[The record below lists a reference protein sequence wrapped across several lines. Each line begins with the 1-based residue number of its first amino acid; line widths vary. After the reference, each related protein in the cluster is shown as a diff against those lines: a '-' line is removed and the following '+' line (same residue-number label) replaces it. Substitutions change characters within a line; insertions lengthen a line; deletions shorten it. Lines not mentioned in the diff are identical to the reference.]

1 MVRRKLKTI
10 NSRPK
15 ALFGSEE
22 AAILG
27 AAGINVAGQMTA
39 AAINSKAAKDAARQ
53 QAQATINAAT
63 KQANALKEQTNKSK
77 ELQERSI
84 EFTKEQ
90 NAENRELQKDIQL
103 NLQMLTG
110 QQNMNDRLEAS
121 KIQVR
126 NGGRMSMKLT
136 NGQDD
141 TILRGSYSPNNMP
154 FVVTDGGGVVP
165 VGVTPEGF
173 DMYEIKGNDHEH
185 YHKTKSGKHKTGVGI
200 KFANGKV
207 IEGEGNQNGNQGE
220 YVLVTPTDAMFIS
233 RHSIKGFNPAEAVNN
248 GMNPLEAF
256 VIQEQIKN
264 ANSISDSGKT
274 NKRMIGGLTY
284 DASSLTAQIPDL
296 SRDGMAPIATGVAYG
311 SINDMYAKN
320 NKAKNGTS
328 VRKKLACGGR
338 RKALSGAKTSSN
350 TGANVGAW
358 ADWAGAGINTLGNLG
373 GAWITQSAN
382 KKAANLIA
390 NANMQ
395 AAGILSDAYK
405 QMHGIDLSNIRKE
418 DYAAAHS
425 MPAIRAAIVST
436 NAQTSAE
443 DRALQ
448 RRLTNSKRYSMS
460 GAAAQDRMS
469 MAETQHND
477 LINNI
482 ESEANK
488 IRESIKQGN
497 AQRISEAA
505 NENANRDA
513 QANERYNTARL
524 SLLQYNNNIE
534 NAKIAGIGQA
544 NADAISQSGLARAQG
559 LQAGANA
566 FSSALSASAQ
576 GFASTANGLR
586 AERINRENVLIG
598 ADSRNKVD
606 YLTSNTKTAGN
617 RQQAYNLW
625 NTWKNSSD
633 SNLKQYAKELASAYN
648 FS

>member
-15 ALFGSEE
+15 ALFGSQE

-27 AAGINVAGQMTA
+27 AAAMNVAGQMTA
-39 AAINSKAAKDAARQ
+39 AGINSKAAKDAARQ
-53 QAQATINAAT
+53 QAQATVSAAT
-63 KQANALKEQTNKSK
+63 KQANALREQTTRSK

-110 QQNMNDRLEAS
+110 QQNVNDRLEAA

-126 NGGRMSMKLT
+126 NGGRMSMKST
-136 NGQDD
+136 NGQDA
-141 TILRGSYSPNNMP
+141 TFLRGSYSPTNMP

-185 YHKTKSGKHKTGVGI
+185 YHKTKSGKHKTGVGL

-233 RHSIKGFNPAEAVNN
+233 RHSIKGFNPAKAVNN

-264 ANSISDSGKT
+264 ANGISDSGKT
-274 NKRMIGGLTY
+274 DKRMIGGTIY
-284 DASSLTAQIPDL
+284 DSAFNTQVPDL

-311 SINDMYAKN
+311 SINDMYDKD

-328 VRKKLACGGR
+328 VRKRLACGGR
-338 RKALSGAKTSSN
+338 RKANAGGWT
-350 TGANVGAW
+350 
-358 ADWAGAGINTLGNLG
+358 DWAGAGINTLGNLG
-373 GAWITQSAN
+373 GAWITQSGN

-395 AAGILSDAYK
+395 AAGILSDAYR
-405 QMHGIDLSNIRKE
+405 QMHGIDMGLINKD
-418 DYAAAHS
+418 DYAAAHA
-425 MPAIRAAIVST
+425 MPAIRAAIVNT
-436 NAQTSAE
+436 NAQTAAE
-443 DRALQ
+443 DRSLQ

-469 MAETQHND
+469 MAETQYND
-477 LINNI
+477 RINSI
-482 ESEANK
+482 ESDANK

-497 AQRISEAA
+497 AQRISDAA
-505 NENANRDA
+505 NDNANRDA

-559 LQAGANA
+559 IQAGAAA
-566 FSSALSASAQ
+566 FSSALAASAQ

-586 AERINRENVLIG
+586 TERANRENILIG

-606 YLTSNTKTAGN
+606 YLVSNTKAIGN
-617 RQQAYNLW
+617 KRQAYNLW

-633 SNLKQYAKELASAYN
+633 NNLKQYAKELASAYN

>member
-126 NGGRMSMKLT
+126 NGGRMSMKLA

-165 VGVTPEGF
+165 IGVTPEGF

-185 YHKTKSGKHKTGVGI
+185 YHKTKSGKHKTGVGL

-264 ANSISDSGKT
+264 ANGISDSGKT

-284 DASSLTAQIPDL
+284 DASSFAAQVPDL
-296 SRDGMAPIATGVAYG
+296 SRDGIAPIATGVAYG
-311 SINDMYAKN
+311 SINDMYNKD

-338 RKALSGAKTSSN
+338 RKALSGA
-350 TGANVGAW
+350 
-358 ADWAGAGINTLGNLG
+358 GINALGNLG
-373 GAWITQSAN
+373 GAWIAQSAN
-382 KKAANLIA
+382 KKAANLIS

-395 AAGILSDAYK
+395 AAGILSDAYR
-405 QMHGIDLSNIRKE
+405 QMHGIDLSNIRRE
-418 DYAAAHS
+418 DYAAAHA
-425 MPAIRAAIVST
+425 MPAIRAAIVNT
-436 NAQTSAE
+436 NAQTTAE

-448 RRLTNSKRYSMS
+448 RRLTNSKRYSIS

-477 LINNI
+477 NINNI
-482 ESEANK
+482 EFEANK

-524 SLLQYNNNIE
+524 SLLQYNNDIE

-544 NADAISQSGLARAQG
+544 NADAINQSGLARAQG
-559 LQAGANA
+559 IQTGAA
-566 FSSALSASAQ
+566 ALSSALAASAQ
-576 GFASTANGLR
+576 GVMSTANGLR
-586 AERINRENVLIG
+586 NERVNRENILLN

-606 YLTSNTKTAGN
+606 YLVANTKTAGN
-617 RQQAYNLW
+617 KQQAYNLW
-625 NTWKNSSD
+625 NTWKNSSN

-648 FS
+648 FF

>member
-154 FVVTDGGGVVP
+154 FIVTDGGGVVP

-173 DMYEIKGNDHEH
+173 DMYEIKGNDHDH

-264 ANSISDSGKT
+264 ANGISDSGKT

-284 DASSLTAQIPDL
+284 DASSFTAQVPDL
-296 SRDGMAPIATGVAYG
+296 SRDGIAPIATGVAYG
-311 SINDMYAKN
+311 SINDMYNKD

-328 VRKKLACGGR
+328 VRRKLACGGR
-338 RKALSGAKTSSN
+338 RKALSGAKTNS
-350 TGANVGAW
+350 NVGAW

-395 AAGILSDAYK
+395 AAGILSDAYR
-405 QMHGIDLSNIRKE
+405 QMHGIDMSLINKD

-425 MPAIRAAIVST
+425 MPAIRAAIVNT
-436 NAQTSAE
+436 NAQTAAE
-443 DRALQ
+443 DRSLQ

-488 IRESIKQGN
+488 IRESIKQEN
-497 AQRISEAA
+497 AQRISDAA
-505 NENANRDA
+505 RDNANRDA

-534 NAKIAGIGQA
+534 NSKIAGIGQA

>member
-15 ALFGSEE
+15 ALFGSQE

-53 QAQATINAAT
+53 QAQATISAAT
-63 KQANALKEQTNKSK
+63 KQANALKDQTDKSK

-110 QQNMNDRLEAS
+110 QQNMNDRLEAA

-126 NGGRMSMKLT
+126 NGGRMSMKST
-136 NGQDD
+136 NRQDA
-141 TILRGSYSPNNMP
+141 TILRGSYSPTNMP

-185 YHKTKSGKHKTGVGI
+185 YHKTKSGKYKTGVGF

-207 IEGEGNQNGNQGE
+207 VEGEGNQNRKQGE

-233 RHSIKGFNPAEAVNN
+233 RHSIKGFNPADAVNN
-248 GMNPLEAF
+248 GMNPLMAF
-256 VIQEQIKN
+256 AIQEQTKD
-264 ANSISDSGKT
+264 AYGISDSGKED
-274 NKRMIGGLTY
+274 KRMIGGPTY
-284 DASSLTAQIPDL
+284 NTSSFTTPIPDL

-311 SINDMYAKN
+311 FINNMYNKD

-328 VRKKLACGGR
+328 IRKRLACGGR
-338 RKALSGAKTSSN
+338 HKAASGAKTGTN
-350 TGANVGAW
+350 TAAW
-358 ADWAGAGINTLGNLG
+358 ADWAGAGINALGNLG

-382 KKAANLIA
+382 KKAANLIS

-395 AAGILSDAYK
+395 AAGILSDAYR
-405 QMHGIDLSNIRKE
+405 QMHGIDMSLINKD
-418 DYAAAHS
+418 DYAVAHS
-425 MPAIRAAIVST
+425 MPVIRAAIVNT
-436 NAQTSAE
+436 NAQTTAE

-477 LINNI
+477 NINNI

-559 LQAGANA
+559 IQAGATA
-566 FSSALSASAQ
+566 FSSALAASAQ
-576 GFASTANGLR
+576 GVMSTANGLR
-586 AERINRENVLIG
+586 NERANRENILLNT
-598 ADSRNKVD
+598 DSRNKVD
-606 YLTSNTKTAGN
+606 YLIANTSTAGN
-617 RQQAYNLW
+617 KQQAYRLW
-625 NTWKNSSD
+625 NAWKDSSNS
-633 SNLKQYAKELASAYN
+633 NFKQYAKELASAYN
-648 FS
+648 FF

>member
-15 ALFGSEE
+15 ALFGSQE

-27 AAGINVAGQMTA
+27 AAAINVAGQMTA
-39 AAINSKAAKDAARQ
+39 AGISSKAAKDAARQ
-53 QAQATINAAT
+53 QAQATVSAAT
-63 KQANALKEQTNKSK
+63 KQANAIKDQTTRSK

-126 NGGRMSMKLT
+126 NGGRMSMKLAD
-136 NGQDD
+136 GQGD
-141 TILRGSYSPNNMP
+141 TFLRGSYSPTNMP
-154 FVVTDGGGVVP
+154 FVVTDGGGVIP

-185 YHKTKSGKHKTGVGI
+185 YHKTKSGKHKTGVGL
-200 KFANGKV
+200 KFANGKT

-233 RHSIKGFNPAEAVNN
+233 RHSIKGFNPAKAVNN

-264 ANSISDSGKT
+264 ANGISDSGKT

-284 DASSLTAQIPDL
+284 DTFSSTARVPDL

-311 SINDMYAKN
+311 SINNMYDKD

-338 RKALSGAKTSSN
+338 RKANAGSWT
-350 TGANVGAW
+350 
-358 ADWAGAGINTLGNLG
+358 DWAGAGINALGNLG

-382 KKAANLIA
+382 KAAADRIA
-390 NANMQ
+390 KANMQ
-395 AAGILSDAYK
+395 AAGILSDAYR
-405 QMHGIDLSNIRKE
+405 QMHGIDMSLINKD

-425 MPAIRAAIVST
+425 MPAIRAAIVNT
-436 NAQTSAE
+436 NAQTAAE
-443 DRALQ
+443 DRSLQ

-477 LINNI
+477 LINSI
-482 ESEANK
+482 ESDANK

-497 AQRISEAA
+497 AQRISDVA
-505 NENANRDA
+505 NDNANRDA

-524 SLLQYNNNIE
+524 SLLQYNNDIE

-576 GFASTANGLR
+576 GFASTANGIRTER
-586 AERINRENVLIG
+586 ANRENVLIG

-606 YLTSNTKTAGN
+606 YLTANTKTVGN
-617 RQQAYNLW
+617 RRQAYNLW

>member
-1 MVRRKLKTI
+1 MVRYKLKTI

-15 ALFGSEE
+15 ALFGSQE

-27 AAGINVAGQMTA
+27 AAAINVAGQMTA
-39 AAINSKAAKDAARQ
+39 AGINSKAAKDAARQ
-53 QAQATINAAT
+53 QAQATVSAAT
-63 KQANALKEQTNKSK
+63 KQANAIKEQTTKSK

-84 EFTKEQ
+84 EFAKEQ
-90 NAENRELQKDIQL
+90 NTENRELQKDIQL

-110 QQNMNDRLEAS
+110 QQNMNDRLEAA

-126 NGGRMSMKLT
+126 NGGRMSMKLA

-141 TILRGSYSPNNMP
+141 VLLRGSYSPTNMP
-154 FVVTDGGGVVP
+154 FIVTDGGGVIP

-185 YHKTKSGKHKTGVGI
+185 YHKTKSGKHKTGVGL

-233 RHSIKGFNPAEAVNN
+233 RHSIKGFNPAKAVNN

-256 VIQEQIKN
+256 VIQEQIKD
-264 ANSISDSGKT
+264 ANGISDSGKT
-274 NKRMIGGLTY
+274 DKRMIGGTIY
-284 DASSLTAQIPDL
+284 DPSSFASQVPDL
-296 SRDGMAPIATGVAYG
+296 SRDGIAPIATGVAYG
-311 SINDMYAKN
+311 SINDMYDKDT
-320 NKAKNGTS
+320 KAKNGTCI
-328 VRKKLACGGR
+328 RKKLACGGR
-338 RKALSGAKTSSN
+338 RKADSGGWT
-350 TGANVGAW
+350 
-358 ADWAGAGINTLGNLG
+358 DWAGAGINTLGNLG

-382 KKAANLIA
+382 KKAANLIS

-395 AAGILSDAYK
+395 AAGILTDAYR
-405 QMHGIDLSNIRKE
+405 QMHGIDMNLINKD

-425 MPAIRAAIVST
+425 MPAIRAAIVNT
-436 NAQTSAE
+436 NAQRTAE

-460 GAAAQDRMS
+460 GAAAQDRMT

-477 LINNI
+477 NINNI
-482 ESEANK
+482 EAQADK

-513 QANERYNTARL
+513 QANERYNAARL

-544 NADAISQSGLARAQG
+544 NADAISQSGLAKAQG
-559 LQAGANA
+559 IQAGANA

-586 AERINRENVLIG
+586 AERVNRENVLIG

-606 YLTSNTKTAGN
+606 YLTANTKTAGN

-625 NTWKNSSD
+625 NTWKNSSN
-633 SNLKQYAKELASAYN
+633 SNLKQYASELASAYN

>member
-1 MVRRKLKTI
+1 MVRYKLKTI

-15 ALFGSEE
+15 ALFGSQE

-27 AAGINVAGQMTA
+27 AAAINVAGQMTA
-39 AAINSKAAKDAARQ
+39 AGINSKAAKDAARQ
-53 QAQATINAAT
+53 QAQATVSAAT
-63 KQANALKEQTNKSK
+63 KQANAIKEQTTKSK

-110 QQNMNDRLEAS
+110 QQNMNDRLEAA

-126 NGGRMSMKLT
+126 NGGRMSMKLA

-141 TILRGSYSPNNMP
+141 VLLRGSYSPNNMP
-154 FVVTDGGGVVP
+154 FVVTDGGGVIP

-185 YHKTKSGKHKTGVGI
+185 YHKTKSGKHKTGVGL

-233 RHSIKGFNPAEAVNN
+233 RHSIKGFNPAKAVNN

-256 VIQEQIKN
+256 IIQEQIKN
-264 ANSISDSGKT
+264 ANGISDSGKT
-274 NKRMIGGLTY
+274 DKRMIGGTIY
-284 DASSLTAQIPDL
+284 DPSSFASQVPDL

-311 SINDMYAKN
+311 SINNMYNKDT
-320 NKAKNGTS
+320 KAKNGTC
-328 VRKKLACGGR
+328 VRKRLACGGR
-338 RKALSGAKTSSN
+338 HKAVSGSN
-350 TGANVGAW
+350 TSAW
-358 ADWAGAGINTLGNLG
+358 TDWAGAGINTLGNLG

-390 NANMQ
+390 KANMQ
-395 AAGILSDAYK
+395 AAGILTDAYR
-405 QMHGIDLSNIRKE
+405 QMHGIDMSLINKD
-418 DYAAAHS
+418 DYASVHS
-425 MPAIRAAIVST
+425 MPAIRAAIVNT
-436 NAQTSAE
+436 NAQRTAE

-460 GAAAQDRMS
+460 GAAAQDRMI

-477 LINNI
+477 NINNI

-559 LQAGANA
+559 IQAGANA

-586 AERINRENVLIG
+586 AERVNRENVLIG

-606 YLTSNTKTAGN
+606 YLVSNTKTAGN

-625 NTWKNSSD
+625 NTWKNSSN
-633 SNLKQYAKELASAYN
+633 SNLKQYASELASAYN

>member
-27 AAGINVAGQMTA
+27 AAGINVAGQMAA

-53 QAQATINAAT
+53 QAQATVNAAT

-77 ELQERSI
+77 DLQERSI

-126 NGGRMSMKLT
+126 NGGRMSMKST
-136 NGQDD
+136 NGQG
-141 TILRGSYSPNNMP
+141 TTFLRGSYSPNNMP

-173 DMYEIKGNDHEH
+173 DMYEIKGNDHDH
-185 YHKTKSGKHKTGVGI
+185 YHKTKSGKHKTGVGL

-233 RHSIKGFNPAEAVNN
+233 RHSIKGFNPAKAINN

-256 VIQEQIKN
+256 VIQEQIKD
-264 ANSISDSGKT
+264 ANGISDSGKT
-274 NKRMIGGLTY
+274 DKRMVGGLTY
-284 DASSLTAQIPDL
+284 DTSYFTQVPDL

-311 SINDMYAKN
+311 SINNMYN
-320 NKAKNGTS
+320 NDTKAKNGTS
-328 VRKKLACGGR
+328 VRKRLACGGR
-338 RKALSGAKTSSN
+338 HKAVDGSSTN
-350 TGANVGAW
+350 YGAW
-358 ADWAGAGINTLGNLG
+358 ADWAGAGINALGNLG
-373 GAWITQSAN
+373 GAFITQSGN

-395 AAGILSDAYK
+395 AAGILADAYG
-405 QMHGIDLSNIRKE
+405 QMHGIDMSLINKD

-425 MPAIRAAIVST
+425 MPAIRAAIVNT
-436 NAQTSAE
+436 NAQTAAE
-443 DRALQ
+443 DRSLQ

-469 MAETQHND
+469 MAETQYND
-477 LINNI
+477 RINSI
-482 ESEANK
+482 ESDANK

-497 AQRISEAA
+497 AQRISDAA
-505 NENANRDA
+505 NDNANRDA
-513 QANERYNTARL
+513 QTNERYNTARL

-544 NADAISQSGLARAQG
+544 NADAITQSGLARAQG
-559 LQAGANA
+559 IQAGASA
-566 FSSALSASAQ
+566 FSSALAASGQ

-586 AERINRENVLIG
+586 TERANRENILMG

-606 YLTSNTKTAGN
+606 YLISNTKTTGN
-617 RQQAYNLW
+617 IQQAYKLW

>member
-15 ALFGSEE
+15 ALFGSQE
-22 AAILG
+22 AAILS

-53 QAQATINAAT
+53 QAQATISAAT
-63 KQANALKEQTNKSK
+63 KQANALKEQTTRSK
-77 ELQERSI
+77 ELQEKSI

-90 NAENRELQKDIQL
+90 NAENRDLQKDIQL

-121 KIQVR
+121 NIQVR
-126 NGGRMSMKLT
+126 NGGRMSMKLAD
-136 NGQDD
+136 GQGD
-141 TILRGSYSPNNMP
+141 TFLRGSYSPNNMP

-185 YHKTKSGKHKTGVGI
+185 YHKTKSGKHKTGVGL
-200 KFANGKV
+200 KFANGKT

-233 RHSIKGFNPAEAVNN
+233 RHSIKGFNPAKAVNN

-264 ANSISDSGKT
+264 ANGISDSGKT
-274 NKRMIGGLTY
+274 DKRMIGGLAY
-284 DASSLTAQIPDL
+284 DTSSIAQVPDL

-311 SINDMYAKN
+311 SINNMYDKD

-338 RKALSGAKTSSN
+338 RKANAGSWT
-350 TGANVGAW
+350 
-358 ADWAGAGINTLGNLG
+358 DWAGAGINALGNLG
-373 GAWITQSAN
+373 GAWITQRAN
-382 KKAANLIA
+382 KAAADRIA
-390 NANMQ
+390 KANMQ
-395 AAGILSDAYK
+395 AAGILSDAYR
-405 QMHGIDLSNIRKE
+405 QMHGIDMSLINKD

-425 MPAIRAAIVST
+425 MPAIRAAIVNT
-436 NAQTSAE
+436 NAQTAAE

-477 LINNI
+477 NINNI

-497 AQRISEAA
+497 AQRISDAA
-505 NENANRDA
+505 NDNANRDA
-513 QANERYNTARL
+513 QANEKYNIARL
-524 SLLQYNNNIE
+524 SLLQYNNDIE

-576 GFASTANGLR
+576 GFASTANGIRTER
-586 AERINRENVLIG
+586 ANRENVLIG

-606 YLTSNTKTAGN
+606 YLTANTKTVGN
-617 RQQAYNLW
+617 RRQAYNLW

>member
-1 MVRRKLKTI
+1 MVRYKLKTI

-15 ALFGSEE
+15 ALFGSQE

-27 AAGINVAGQMTA
+27 AAAINVAGQMTA
-39 AAINSKAAKDAARQ
+39 AGINSKAAKDAARQ
-53 QAQATINAAT
+53 QAQATVNAAT
-63 KQANALKEQTNKSK
+63 KQANAIKEQTTKSK

-84 EFTKEQ
+84 EFAKEQ
-90 NAENRELQKDIQL
+90 NTENRELQKDIQL

-110 QQNMNDRLEAS
+110 QQNMNDRLEAA

-126 NGGRMSMKLT
+126 NGGRMSMKST
-136 NGQDD
+136 NRQNDVL
-141 TILRGSYSPNNMP
+141 LRGSYNPTNMS
-154 FVVTDGGGVVP
+154 FVVTDGGGVIP

-185 YHKTKSGKHKTGVGI
+185 YHKTKSGKHKTGVGL

-233 RHSIKGFNPAEAVNN
+233 RHSIKGFNPAKAVNN

-256 VIQEQIKN
+256 VIQEQIKD
-264 ANSISDSGKT
+264 ANGISDSGKT
-274 NKRMIGGLTY
+274 DKRMIGGTIY
-284 DASSLTAQIPDL
+284 DPSSFASQVPDL

-311 SINDMYAKN
+311 SINDMYDKDT
-320 NKAKNGTS
+320 KAKNGTCI
-328 VRKKLACGGR
+328 RKKLACGGR
-338 RKALSGAKTSSN
+338 RKAVSGTKSGINAGGWT
-350 TGANVGAW
+350 
-358 ADWAGAGINTLGNLG
+358 DWAGAGINTLGNLG

-382 KKAANLIA
+382 KKAANLIS

-395 AAGILSDAYK
+395 AAGILTDAYR
-405 QMHGIDLSNIRKE
+405 QMHGIDMSLINKD

-425 MPAIRAAIVST
+425 MPAIRAAIVNT
-436 NAQTSAE
+436 NAQRTAE

-460 GAAAQDRMS
+460 GAAAQDRMT

-477 LINNI
+477 NINNI
-482 ESEANK
+482 EAQADK

-559 LQAGANA
+559 IQAGANA

-586 AERINRENVLIG
+586 AERVNRENVLIG

-606 YLTSNTKTAGN
+606 YLVSNTKTAGN

-633 SNLKQYAKELASAYN
+633 SNLKQYASELASAYN

>member
-1 MVRRKLKTI
+1 MVRYKLKSI

-15 ALFGSEE
+15 ALFGSQE

-27 AAGINVAGQMTA
+27 AAAINVAGQMTA
-39 AAINSKAAKDAARQ
+39 AGINSKAAKDAARQ
-53 QAQATINAAT
+53 QAQATVSAAT
-63 KQANALKEQTNKSK
+63 KQANALKEQTTKSK

-110 QQNMNDRLEAS
+110 QQNMNDRLEAA

-126 NGGRMSMKLT
+126 NGGRMSMKLD

-141 TILRGSYSPNNMP
+141 VLLRGSYNPTNMP
-154 FVVTDGGGVVP
+154 FVVTDGGGVIP

-185 YHKTKSGKHKTGVGI
+185 YHKTKSGKHKTGVGL

-233 RHSIKGFNPAEAVNN
+233 RHSIKGFNPAKAVNN

-264 ANSISDSGKT
+264 ANGISDSGKT
-274 NKRMIGGLTY
+274 DKRMVGGTIY
-284 DASSLTAQIPDL
+284 DPSSFASQVPDL

-311 SINDMYAKN
+311 SINNMYNKDT
-320 NKAKNGTS
+320 KAKNGTC
-328 VRKKLACGGR
+328 VRKRLACGGR
-338 RKALSGAKTSSN
+338 HKAVSGSN
-350 TGANVGAW
+350 TSAW
-358 ADWAGAGINTLGNLG
+358 TDWAGAGINTLGNLG

-382 KKAANLIA
+382 KKAANLISK
-390 NANMQ
+390 ANMQ
-395 AAGILSDAYK
+395 AAGILTDAYR
-405 QMHGIDLSNIRKE
+405 QMHGIDMSLINKD

-425 MPAIRAAIVST
+425 MPAIRAAIVNT
-436 NAQTSAE
+436 NAQRTAE

-460 GAAAQDRMS
+460 GAAAQDRMT

-477 LINNI
+477 NINNI
-482 ESEANK
+482 EAQADK

-559 LQAGANA
+559 IQAGANA

-586 AERINRENVLIG
+586 AERVNRENVLIG

-606 YLTSNTKTAGN
+606 YLISNTKTAGN

-633 SNLKQYAKELASAYN
+633 SNLKQYASELASAYN

>member
-15 ALFGSEE
+15 ALFGSQE

-27 AAGINVAGQMTA
+27 AAAINVAGQMTA
-39 AAINSKAAKDAARQ
+39 AGINSKAAKDAARQ
-53 QAQATINAAT
+53 QAQATISAAT
-63 KQANALKEQTNKSK
+63 KQANALKEQTTKSK

-110 QQNMNDRLEAS
+110 QQNMNERLQAA
-121 KIQVR
+121 KKQVR
-126 NGGRMSMKLT
+126 NGGRMSMKST
-136 NGQDD
+136 NGQDAP
-141 TILRGSYSPNNMP
+141 ILRGSYNPNNMP

-165 VGVTPEGF
+165 IAVTPEGF
-173 DMYEIKGNDHEH
+173 DLYEIKGNDHEH
-185 YHKTKSGKHKTGVGI
+185 YHKTESGEYKTGVGL

-207 IEGEGNQNGNQGE
+207 IEGEGNQKKKKRGE
-220 YVLVTPTDAMFIS
+220 YLLVTPNDALYLS
-233 RHSIKGFNPAEAVNN
+233 KHTIKGFNPVNAVDN
-248 GMNPLEAF
+248 GMHPLKAF
-256 VIQEQIKN
+256 AIQEQIKD
-264 ANSISDSGKT
+264 AYGISDSGKSD
-274 NKRMIGGLTY
+274 KRMIGGSTY
-284 DASSLTAQIPDL
+284 DTSSFTTQIPDL
-296 SRDGMAPIATGVAYG
+296 SKDGMAPIATGVAYG
-311 SINDMYAKN
+311 SINNMYNKD
-320 NKAKNGTS
+320 NKAKNGTCI
-328 VRKKLACGGR
+328 RKKLACGGR
-338 RKALSGAKTSSN
+338 RKAAS
-350 TGANVGAW
+350 GAW

-382 KKAANLIA
+382 KKAANLMA
-390 NANMQ
+390 KANMQ
-395 AAGILSDAYK
+395 AAGILTDAYR
-405 QMHGIDLSNIRKE
+405 QMHGIDMSLINKD

-425 MPAIRAAIVST
+425 MPAIRAAIVNT
-436 NAQTSAE
+436 NAQRTAE

-469 MAETQHND
+469 IAETQHND
-477 LINNI
+477 NINNI
-482 ESEANK
+482 ESQADK

-544 NADAISQSGLARAQG
+544 NADAIGQSGLARAQG
-559 LQAGANA
+559 IQTGATA
-566 FSSALSASAQ
+566 FSSALAASAQ
-576 GFASTANGLR
+576 GVMSTATGLR
-586 AERINRENVLIG
+586 NERSNRENILLNT
-598 ADSRNKVD
+598 DSRNKVD
-606 YLTSNTKTAGN
+606 YLVANTKTAGN
-617 RQQAYNLW
+617 KQQAYNLW
-625 NTWKNSSD
+625 NTWKNSSN
-633 SNLKQYAKELASAYN
+633 SNLKQYAKELASAYK
-648 FS
+648 FF

>member
-15 ALFGSEE
+15 ALFGSQE

-27 AAGINVAGQMTA
+27 AAAMNVAGQMTA
-39 AAINSKAAKDAARQ
+39 AGINSKAAKDAARQ
-53 QAQATINAAT
+53 QAQATVSAAT
-63 KQANALKEQTNKSK
+63 KQANALREQTTRSK

-110 QQNMNDRLEAS
+110 QQNVNDRLEAA

-126 NGGRMSMKLT
+126 NGGRMSMKST
-136 NGQDD
+136 NGQDA
-141 TILRGSYSPNNMP
+141 TFLRGSYSPTNMP

-185 YHKTKSGKHKTGVGI
+185 YHKTKSGKHKTGVGL

-233 RHSIKGFNPAEAVNN
+233 RHSIKGFNPAKAVNN

-256 VIQEQIKN
+256 MIQEQIKDVN
-264 ANSISDSGKT
+264 GISDSGKT
-274 NKRMIGGLTY
+274 DKRMVGGLTY
-284 DASSLTAQIPDL
+284 DSPSIAQVPDL

-311 SINDMYAKN
+311 SINDMYDKD

-328 VRKKLACGGR
+328 VRRRLACGGR
-338 RKALSGAKTSSN
+338 HKAPNGSSTN
-350 TGANVGAW
+350 YNAW

-373 GAWITQSAN
+373 GAWIAQSGN
-382 KKAANLIA
+382 RKAAKLIA
-390 NANMQ
+390 DANMQ
-395 AAGILSDAYK
+395 AAGILTDAYR
-405 QMHGIDLSNIRKE
+405 QMHGIDMSLINKD

-425 MPAIRAAIVST
+425 MPVIRAAIVNT
-436 NAQTSAE
+436 NAQTTAE

-469 MAETQHND
+469 IAETQHND
-477 LINNI
+477 RINTI

-524 SLLQYNNNIE
+524 SLLQYNNDIE

-544 NADAISQSGLARAQG
+544 NADAINQSGLARAQG
-559 LQAGANA
+559 IQAGAAA
-566 FSSALSASAQ
+566 FSSALAASAQ
-576 GFASTANGLR
+576 GIMSTANGLR
-586 AERINRENVLIG
+586 NERVNRENILLNT
-598 ADSRNKVD
+598 DSRNKVD
-606 YLTSNTKTAGN
+606 YLVANTKTAGN
-617 RQQAYNLW
+617 KQQAYNLW
-625 NTWKNSSD
+625 NTWKNSSN

-648 FS
+648 FF

>member
-10 NSRPK
+10 NNRPK

-136 NGQDD
+136 NGQND

-173 DMYEIKGNDHEH
+173 DMYEIKGNDHKH
-185 YHKTKSGKHKTGVGI
+185 YHKTKSGKHKTGVGF
-200 KFANGKV
+200 KFDNGKV
-207 IEGEGNQNGNQGE
+207 VEGEGNQNGNQGE

-264 ANSISDSGKT
+264 ANGISDSGKT
-274 NKRMIGGLTY
+274 NKRMI
-284 DASSLTAQIPDL
+284 
-296 SRDGMAPIATGVAYG
+296 
-311 SINDMYAKN
+311 
-320 NKAKNGTS
+320 
-328 VRKKLACGGR
+328 
-338 RKALSGAKTSSN
+338 
-350 TGANVGAW
+350 
-358 ADWAGAGINTLGNLG
+358 
-373 GAWITQSAN
+373 
-382 KKAANLIA
+382 
-390 NANMQ
+390 
-395 AAGILSDAYK
+395 
-405 QMHGIDLSNIRKE
+405 
-418 DYAAAHS
+418 
-425 MPAIRAAIVST
+425 
-436 NAQTSAE
+436 
-443 DRALQ
+443 
-448 RRLTNSKRYSMS
+448 
-460 GAAAQDRMS
+460 
-469 MAETQHND
+469 
-477 LINNI
+477 
-482 ESEANK
+482 
-488 IRESIKQGN
+488 
-497 AQRISEAA
+497 
-505 NENANRDA
+505 
-513 QANERYNTARL
+513 
-524 SLLQYNNNIE
+524 
-534 NAKIAGIGQA
+534 
-544 NADAISQSGLARAQG
+544 
-559 LQAGANA
+559 
-566 FSSALSASAQ
+566 
-576 GFASTANGLR
+576 
-586 AERINRENVLIG
+586 
-598 ADSRNKVD
+598 
-606 YLTSNTKTAGN
+606 
-617 RQQAYNLW
+617 
-625 NTWKNSSD
+625 
-633 SNLKQYAKELASAYN
+633 
-648 FS
+648 

>member
-15 ALFGSEE
+15 ALFGSQE

-53 QAQATINAAT
+53 QAQATISAAT
-63 KQANALKEQTNKSK
+63 KQANALKEQTTRSK
-77 ELQERSI
+77 ELQEKSI

-136 NGQDD
+136 NGQGD
-141 TILRGSYSPNNMP
+141 TFLRGSYSPNNMP

-165 VGVTPEGF
+165 IGVTPEGF

-185 YHKTKSGKHKTGVGI
+185 YHKTKSGKHKTGVGL
-200 KFANGKV
+200 KFANGKT

-233 RHSIKGFNPAEAVNN
+233 RHSIKGFNPAKAVNN

-264 ANSISDSGKT
+264 ANGISDSGKT
-274 NKRMIGGLTY
+274 DKRMIGGLAY
-284 DASSLTAQIPDL
+284 DTSSIAQVPDL

-311 SINDMYAKN
+311 SINNMYDKD

-338 RKALSGAKTSSN
+338 RKANAGSWT
-350 TGANVGAW
+350 
-358 ADWAGAGINTLGNLG
+358 DWAGAGINALGNLG

-382 KKAANLIA
+382 KAAADRIA
-390 NANMQ
+390 KANMQ
-395 AAGILSDAYK
+395 AAGILSDAYR
-405 QMHGIDLSNIRKE
+405 QMHGIDMSLINKD

-425 MPAIRAAIVST
+425 MPAIRAAIVNT
-436 NAQTSAE
+436 NAQTAAE

-477 LINNI
+477 NINNI

-497 AQRISEAA
+497 AQRISDAA
-505 NENANRDA
+505 NDNANRDA
-513 QANERYNTARL
+513 QANEKYNIARL
-524 SLLQYNNNIE
+524 SLLQYNNDIE

-576 GFASTANGLR
+576 GFASTANGIRTER
-586 AERINRENVLIG
+586 ANRENVLIG

-606 YLTSNTKTAGN
+606 YLTANTKTVGN
-617 RQQAYNLW
+617 RRQAYNLW

>member
-15 ALFGSEE
+15 ALFGSQE

-27 AAGINVAGQMTA
+27 AAAMNVAGQLTA
-39 AAINSKAAKDAARQ
+39 AGISSKAAEDAARQ
-53 QAQATINAAT
+53 QAQATVSAAT
-63 KQANALKEQTNKSK
+63 KQANALKEQTTRSK

-110 QQNMNDRLEAS
+110 QQNMNDRFEAS

-126 NGGRMSMKLT
+126 NGGRMSMKLA
-136 NGQDD
+136 NGQGDNF
-141 TILRGSYSPNNMP
+141 LRGSYSPNNMP

-185 YHKTKSGKHKTGVGI
+185 YHKTKSGKHKTGVGL

-233 RHSIKGFNPAEAVNN
+233 RHSIKGFNPAKAVNN

-264 ANSISDSGKT
+264 ANGISDSGKT
-274 NKRMIGGLTY
+274 DKRMIGGTTY
-284 DASSLTAQIPDL
+284 DPSSFASQVPDL

-311 SINDMYAKN
+311 SINNMYNKDT
-320 NKAKNGTS
+320 KAKNGTS

-338 RKALSGAKTSSN
+338 HKAASGSN
-350 TGANVGAW
+350 TSAW
-358 ADWAGAGINTLGNLG
+358 TDWAGAGLNTLGNLG

-390 NANMQ
+390 EANTQ
-395 AAGILSDAYK
+395 AAGILTDAYR
-405 QMHGIDLSNIRKE
+405 QMHGIDMSLINKD
-418 DYAAAHS
+418 DYTSAHS
-425 MPAIRAAIVST
+425 MPAIRAAIVNT
-436 NAQTSAE
+436 NAQTTAE

-460 GAAAQDRMS
+460 GAAAQDRMTL
-469 MAETQHND
+469 AETEYND
-477 LINNI
+477 NINRI
-482 ESEANK
+482 ESKADK
-488 IRESIKQGN
+488 IRESIKQEN
-497 AQRISEAA
+497 AQRISDAA
-505 NENANRDA
+505 NDNANRDA
-513 QANERYNTARL
+513 QANEKYNAARL
-524 SLLQYNNNIE
+524 SLLQYNNDIE

-576 GFASTANGLR
+576 GFASTANGIRTER
-586 AERINRENVLIG
+586 ANRENVLIG

-606 YLTSNTKTAGN
+606 YLVSNTKTAGN

-633 SNLKQYAKELASAYN
+633 SNLKQYASELASAYN

>member
-15 ALFGSEE
+15 ALFGSQE

-63 KQANALKEQTNKSK
+63 KQANALKEQTNRSK

-136 NGQDD
+136 NGQAD

-173 DMYEIKGNDHEH
+173 DMYEIKGNDHDH
-185 YHKTKSGKHKTGVGI
+185 YHKTKSGKHKTGVGLR
-200 KFANGKV
+200 FANGKV

-264 ANSISDSGKT
+264 ANGISDSGKT

-284 DASSLTAQIPDL
+284 DTSSFAAQVPDL

-311 SINDMYAKN
+311 SINNMYN
-320 NKAKNGTS
+320 NDKKAKNGTS
-328 VRKKLACGGR
+328 VRKRLACGGR
-338 RKALSGAKTSSN
+338 RKALS
-350 TGANVGAW
+350 GANVGAW

-395 AAGILSDAYK
+395 AAGILSDAYR
-405 QMHGIDLSNIRKE
+405 QMHGIDMSLINRD

-425 MPAIRAAIVST
+425 MPAIRAAIVNT
-436 NAQTSAE
+436 NAQTAAE
-443 DRALQ
+443 DRSLQ

-488 IRESIKQGN
+488 IRESIKQEN
-497 AQRISEAA
+497 AQRISDAA
-505 NENANRDA
+505 RDNANRDA
-513 QANERYNTARL
+513 QANEKYNTSRL

-559 LQAGANA
+559 IQAGANA

-586 AERINRENVLIG
+586 AERVNRENVLIG

-648 FS
+648 FF

>member
-1 MVRRKLKTI
+1 MVRYKLKTI

-15 ALFGSEE
+15 ALFGSQE

-27 AAGINVAGQMTA
+27 AAAINVAGQMTA
-39 AAINSKAAKDAARQ
+39 AGINSKAAKDAARQ
-53 QAQATINAAT
+53 QAQATVSAAT
-63 KQANALKEQTNKSK
+63 KQANAIKEQTTKSK

-84 EFTKEQ
+84 EFAKEQ
-90 NAENRELQKDIQL
+90 NTENRELQKDIQL

-110 QQNMNDRLEAS
+110 QQNMNDRLEAA

-126 NGGRMSMKLT
+126 NGGRMSMKLA

-141 TILRGSYSPNNMP
+141 VLLRGSYSPTNMP
-154 FVVTDGGGVVP
+154 FVVTDGGGVIP
-165 VGVTPEGF
+165 IGVTPEGF

-233 RHSIKGFNPAEAVNN
+233 RHSIKGFNPAKAVNN

-256 VIQEQIKN
+256 VIQEQIKE
-264 ANSISDSGKT
+264 ANGISDSGKT
-274 NKRMIGGLTY
+274 DKRMIGGTIY
-284 DASSLTAQIPDL
+284 DPSSFASQVPDL

-311 SINDMYAKN
+311 SINNMYDKDT
-320 NKAKNGTS
+320 KAKNGTCI
-328 VRKKLACGGR
+328 RKKLACGGR
-338 RKALSGAKTSSN
+338 RKAVSGFNTS
-350 TGANVGAW
+350 AW
-358 ADWAGAGINTLGNLG
+358 TDWAGAGINTLGNLG

-382 KKAANLIA
+382 KKAANLIS

-395 AAGILSDAYK
+395 AAGILTDAYR
-405 QMHGIDLSNIRKE
+405 QMHGIDMSLINKD

-425 MPAIRAAIVST
+425 MPAIRAAIVNT
-436 NAQTSAE
+436 NAQRTAE

-460 GAAAQDRMS
+460 GAAAQDRMT

-477 LINNI
+477 NINNI
-482 ESEANK
+482 EAQADK

-559 LQAGANA
+559 IQAGANA

-586 AERINRENVLIG
+586 AERVNRENVLIG

-606 YLTSNTKTAGN
+606 YLTANTKTAGN

-633 SNLKQYAKELASAYN
+633 SNLKQYASELASAYN

>member
-1 MVRRKLKTI
+1 MVRYKLKTI

-15 ALFGSEE
+15 ALFGSQE

-27 AAGINVAGQMTA
+27 AAAINVAGQMTA
-39 AAINSKAAKDAARQ
+39 AGINSKAAKDAARQ
-53 QAQATINAAT
+53 QAQATVSAAT
-63 KQANALKEQTNKSK
+63 KQANALKEQTTKSK

-84 EFTKEQ
+84 EFAKEQ

-110 QQNMNDRLEAS
+110 QQNMNDRLEAA

-126 NGGRMSMKLT
+126 NGGRMSMKLA
-136 NGQDD
+136 NGQNDAL
-141 TILRGSYSPNNMP
+141 LRGSYSSTNMP
-154 FVVTDGGGVVP
+154 FVVTDGGGVIP

-185 YHKTKSGKHKTGVGI
+185 YHKTKSGKHKTGVGL

-233 RHSIKGFNPAEAVNN
+233 RHSIKGFNPAKAVNN

-256 VIQEQIKN
+256 IIQEQIKDTN
-264 ANSISDSGKT
+264 GISDSGKT
-274 NKRMIGGLTY
+274 DKRMIGGTIY
-284 DASSLTAQIPDL
+284 DPSSFASQVPDL

-311 SINDMYAKN
+311 SINDMYDKD
-320 NKAKNGTS
+320 NKAKCGTS
-328 VRKKLACGGR
+328 TRKRLACGGR
-338 RKALSGAKTSSN
+338 RKAASGFNTS
-350 TGANVGAW
+350 AW
-358 ADWAGAGINTLGNLG
+358 TDWAGAGINTLGNLG

-390 NANMQ
+390 KANTQ
-395 AAGILSDAYK
+395 AAGILTDAYR
-405 QMHGIDLSNIRKE
+405 QMHGIDMSLINKD
-418 DYAAAHS
+418 DYASAHS
-425 MPAIRAAIVST
+425 MPAIRAAIVNT
-436 NAQTSAE
+436 NAQTAAE

-477 LINNI
+477 NINNI

-505 NENANRDA
+505 NENANRDV
-513 QANERYNTARL
+513 QANEKYNTARL

-559 LQAGANA
+559 IQAGANA

-586 AERINRENVLIG
+586 AERVNRENVLIG

-606 YLTSNTKTAGN
+606 YLIANTKTIGN

-633 SNLKQYAKELASAYN
+633 NNLKQYAKELASAYN

>member
-1 MVRRKLKTI
+1 MVRHKLKTI

-126 NGGRMSMKLT
+126 NGGRMSMKST
-136 NGQDD
+136 NGQDA
-141 TILRGSYSPNNMP
+141 TFLRGSYSPNNMP

-173 DMYEIKGNDHEH
+173 DMYEIKGNDHDH
-185 YHKTKSGKHKTGVGI
+185 YHKTKSGKHKTGVGLR
-200 KFANGKV
+200 FANGKV

-233 RHSIKGFNPAEAVNN
+233 RHSIKGFNPAKAVNN

-256 VIQEQIKN
+256 AIQEQIKD
-264 ANSISDSGKT
+264 ANGISDSGKT

-284 DASSLTAQIPDL
+284 DTSSFTAQTPDL
-296 SRDGMAPIATGVAYG
+296 SRDGMAPIAAGVAYG
-311 SINDMYAKN
+311 SINNMYN
-320 NKAKNGTS
+320 NYTKAKNGTS

-338 RKALSGAKTSSN
+338 RKALSGTKTGSN
-350 TGANVGAW
+350 TASW
-358 ADWAGAGINTLGNLG
+358 ADWAGVGINALGNLG
-373 GAWITQSAN
+373 GALITSNAN
-382 KKAANLIA
+382 NKAARTISTA
-390 NANMQ
+390 NTQ
-395 AAGILSDAYK
+395 AAGILADAYK
-405 QMHGIDLSNIRKE
+405 QMHGIDLSNIRRE
-418 DYAAAHS
+418 DYAAAHA
-425 MPAIRAAIVST
+425 MPAIRAAIVNT
-436 NAQTSAE
+436 NAQIAAE
-443 DRALQ
+443 DRSLQ

-477 LINNI
+477 FINNI

-488 IRESIKQGN
+488 IRESIKQEN
-497 AQRISEAA
+497 AQRISDTARD
-505 NENANRDA
+505 NANRDA
-513 QANERYNTARL
+513 QANSAYANAYL
-524 SLLQYNNNIE
+524 NALQYNNNIE
-534 NAKIAGIGQA
+534 NQKIAGIGQA
-544 NADAISQSGLARAQG
+544 NADAISQSGVAYAQAQQTNGNIFGSSIANTGQAFATAFDTNRKDRQDFSNVYMG
-559 LQAGANA
+559 LGNEDKVTAAILRYKQKGDSSFIKGLLSSNA
-566 FSSALSASAQ
+566 VSEEDK
-576 GFASTANGLR
+576 TKLR
-586 AERINRENVLIG
+586 EVL
-598 ADSRNKVD
+598 K
-606 YLTSNTKTAGN
+606 
-617 RQQAYNLW
+617 
-625 NTWKNSSD
+625 
-633 SNLKQYAKELASAYN
+633 
-648 FS
+648 

>member
-173 DMYEIKGNDHEH
+173 DMYEIKGNDHDH

-264 ANSISDSGKT
+264 ANGISDSGKT

-284 DASSLTAQIPDL
+284 DGSSLTAQVPDL

-311 SINDMYAKN
+311 SINDMYNKD

-338 RKALSGAKTSSN
+338 RKAISGAN
-350 TGANVGAW
+350 TGANTGAW

-395 AAGILSDAYK
+395 AAGILSDAYR
-405 QMHGIDLSNIRKE
+405 QMHGIDLSNIRRE

-425 MPAIRAAIVST
+425 MPAIRAAIVNT

-460 GAAAQDRMS
+460 GAAAQDRMTI
-469 MAETQHND
+469 AETQHND
-477 LINNI
+477 NINNI

-534 NAKIAGIGQA
+534 NSKIVGIGQA

-625 NTWKNSSD
+625 NTWKNSSN

>member
-1 MVRRKLKTI
+1 MVRYKLKTI

-15 ALFGSEE
+15 ALFGSQE

-27 AAGINVAGQMTA
+27 AAAINVAGQMTA
-39 AAINSKAAKDAARQ
+39 AGINSKAAKDAARQ
-53 QAQATINAAT
+53 QAQATVSAAT
-63 KQANALKEQTNKSK
+63 KQANAIKEQTTKSK

-110 QQNMNDRLEAS
+110 QQNMNDRLEAA

-126 NGGRMSMKLT
+126 NGGRMSMKST

-141 TILRGSYSPNNMP
+141 VLLRGSYNPTNMP
-154 FVVTDGGGVVP
+154 FVVTDGGGVIP

-185 YHKTKSGKHKTGVGI
+185 YHKTKSGKHKTGVGL

-233 RHSIKGFNPAEAVNN
+233 RHSIKGFNPAKAVNN

-264 ANSISDSGKT
+264 ANGISDSGKT
-274 NKRMIGGLTY
+274 DKRMVGGTIY
-284 DASSLTAQIPDL
+284 DSSYFASQVPDL

-311 SINDMYAKN
+311 SINNMYNKDT
-320 NKAKNGTS
+320 KAKNGTC
-328 VRKKLACGGR
+328 VRKRLACGGR
-338 RKALSGAKTSSN
+338 HKAVSGSN
-350 TGANVGAW
+350 TSAW
-358 ADWAGAGINTLGNLG
+358 TDWAGAGINTLGNLG

-395 AAGILSDAYK
+395 AAGILTDAYR
-405 QMHGIDLSNIRKE
+405 QMHGIDMSLINKD
-418 DYAAAHS
+418 DYASVHS
-425 MPAIRAAIVST
+425 MPAIRAAIVNT
-436 NAQTSAE
+436 NAQRTAE

-460 GAAAQDRMS
+460 GAAAQDRMT

-477 LINNI
+477 NINNI
-482 ESEANK
+482 EAQADK

-559 LQAGANA
+559 IQAGANA

-586 AERINRENVLIG
+586 AERVNRENVLIG

-606 YLTSNTKTAGN
+606 YLVSNTKTAGN

-625 NTWKNSSD
+625 NTWKNSSN
-633 SNLKQYAKELASAYN
+633 SNLKQYASELASAYN

>member
-173 DMYEIKGNDHEH
+173 DMYEIKGNDHDH

-233 RHSIKGFNPAEAVNN
+233 RHSIKGFNPAKAVNN

-256 VIQEQIKN
+256 AIQEQIKN
-264 ANSISDSGKT
+264 ANGISDSGKT

-284 DASSLTAQIPDL
+284 DGSSLTTQVPDL
-296 SRDGMAPIATGVAYG
+296 SRDGIAPIATGVAYG
-311 SINDMYAKN
+311 SINDMYNKD

-338 RKALSGAKTSSN
+338 RKALSGSKTDSN
-350 TGANVGAW
+350 TSFSL
-358 ADWAGAGINTLGNLG
+358 ADWGGAGINALGNLG
-373 GAWITQSAN
+373 GAFIMSNAN
-382 KKAANLIA
+382 NKAARTISTA
-390 NANMQ
+390 NTQ
-395 AAGILSDAYK
+395 AAGILADAYK
-405 QMHGIDLSNIRKE
+405 QMHGIDLSNIRRE
-418 DYAAAHS
+418 NYAAAHA
-425 MPAIRAAIVST
+425 MPAIRAAIVNT
-436 NAQTSAE
+436 NAQTAAE
-443 DRALQ
+443 DRSLQ

-477 LINNI
+477 NINSI

-513 QANERYNTARL
+513 QANSAYANAYL
-524 SLLQYNNNIE
+524 NALQYNNNIE
-534 NAKIAGIGQA
+534 NQKIAGIGQA
-544 NADAISQSGLARAQG
+544 NADAISQNGVAHAQAQQTNANIFGSSIANTGQAFATAFDTNRKDRQDFSNVYMGLGNEDKVNAAILRYKQKGDSSFIKG
-559 LQAGANA
+559 LLSSNA
-566 FSSALSASAQ
+566 VSEEDK
-576 GFASTANGLR
+576 TKLR
-586 AERINRENVLIG
+586 EVL
-598 ADSRNKVD
+598 K
-606 YLTSNTKTAGN
+606 
-617 RQQAYNLW
+617 
-625 NTWKNSSD
+625 
-633 SNLKQYAKELASAYN
+633 
-648 FS
+648 

>member
-22 AAILG
+22 AAILS
-27 AAGINVAGQMTA
+27 AAGINVAGQMAA

-53 QAQATINAAT
+53 QAQATVNAAT
-63 KQANALKEQTNKSK
+63 KQANALKEQTNNSK
-77 ELQERSI
+77 DLQERSI
-84 EFTKEQ
+84 EFSKEQ

-126 NGGRMSMKLT
+126 NGGRMSMKST
-136 NGQDD
+136 NGQDA
-141 TILRGSYSPNNMP
+141 TFLRGNYSPTNMP

-173 DMYEIKGNDHEH
+173 DMYEIKGNDHKH
-185 YHKTKSGKHKTGVGI
+185 YHKTKSGKHKTGVGF

-256 VIQEQIKN
+256 IIQEQIKD
-264 ANSISDSGKT
+264 ANGISDSGKT
-274 NKRMIGGLTY
+274 DKRMVGGLTY
-284 DASSLTAQIPDL
+284 DNSSFTTPIPDL
-296 SRDGMAPIATGVAYG
+296 SRDGIAPIATGVAYG
-311 SINDMYAKN
+311 SINDMYN
-320 NKAKNGTS
+320 NTKAKNGTS
-328 VRKKLACGGR
+328 VRKRLACGGR
-338 RKALSGAKTSSN
+338 HKAENGTKTKSSGWFNHGT
-350 TGANVGAW
+350 W
-358 ADWAGAGINTLGNLG
+358 ADWAGAGINALGNLG
-373 GAWITQSAN
+373 GAWITQSGN
-382 KKAANLIA
+382 KRAANLISDA
-390 NANMQ
+390 NIQ
-395 AAGILSDAYK
+395 AAGILSDAYR
-405 QMHGIDLSNIRKE
+405 QMHGIDMSLINKD

-425 MPAIRAAIVST
+425 MPAIRAAIVNT
-436 NAQTSAE
+436 NAQTTAE

-477 LINNI
+477 NINNI

-488 IRESIKQGN
+488 IRENIKQGN

-524 SLLQYNNNIE
+524 SLLQYNNDIE
-534 NAKIAGIGQA
+534 NSKIAGIGQA
-544 NADAISQSGLARAQG
+544 NADAITQSGLARAQG
-559 LQAGANA
+559 IQAGASA
-566 FSSALSASAQ
+566 FSAALAASGQ

-586 AERINRENVLIG
+586 TERANRMNVLIG
-598 ADSRNKVD
+598 ADNRNKVD
-606 YLTSNTKTAGN
+606 YLISNTETTGN
-617 RQQAYNLW
+617 KQIAYNLW

-633 SNLKQYAKELASAYN
+633 SNLKQYANELASAYN
-648 FS
+648 FY

>member
-1 MVRRKLKTI
+1 MVRYKLKTI
-10 NSRPK
+10 NNRPK
-15 ALFGSEE
+15 ALFGSQE

-27 AAGINVAGQMTA
+27 AAAINVAGQMTA
-39 AAINSKAAKDAARQ
+39 AGINSKAAKDAARQ
-53 QAQATINAAT
+53 QAQATISAAT
-63 KQANALKEQTNKSK
+63 KQANALKEQTTKSK

-90 NAENRELQKDIQL
+90 NTENRELQKDIQL

-110 QQNMNDRLEAS
+110 QQNMNDRLEAA

-126 NGGRMSMKLT
+126 NGGRMSMKLA

-141 TILRGSYSPNNMP
+141 VLLRGSYNPTNMP
-154 FVVTDGGGVVP
+154 FIVTDGGGVIP

-185 YHKTKSGKHKTGVGI
+185 YHKTKSGKHKTGVGL

-207 IEGEGNQNGNQGE
+207 IEGEGNQNGKQGE

-233 RHSIKGFNPAEAVNN
+233 RHSIKGFNPAKAVNN

-256 VIQEQIKN
+256 IIQEQIKD
-264 ANSISDSGKT
+264 ANGISDSGKT
-274 NKRMIGGLTY
+274 DKRMTGGTIY
-284 DASSLTAQIPDL
+284 DPSSFASQVPDL

-311 SINDMYAKN
+311 SINDMYDKD
-320 NKAKNGTS
+320 NKAKNGTCI
-328 VRKKLACGGR
+328 RKRLACGGR
-338 RKALSGAKTSSN
+338 HKAVSGTKSGINTSGW
-350 TGANVGAW
+350 T
-358 ADWAGAGINTLGNLG
+358 DWAGAGINTLGNLG

-395 AAGILSDAYK
+395 AAGILTDAYR
-405 QMHGIDLSNIRKE
+405 QMHGIDMSLINKD
-418 DYAAAHS
+418 DYASAHF
-425 MPAIRAAIVST
+425 MPAIRAAIVNT
-436 NAQTSAE
+436 NAQRTAE

-460 GAAAQDRMS
+460 GAAAQDRMT

-477 LINNI
+477 NINNI
-482 ESEANK
+482 EAQADK

-544 NADAISQSGLARAQG
+544 NADAIGQSGLARAQG
-559 LQAGANA
+559 IQAGATA
-566 FSSALSASAQ
+566 FSSALAASAQ
-576 GFASTANGLR
+576 GVMSTATGLR
-586 AERINRENVLIG
+586 NERANRENILLNT
-598 ADSRNKVD
+598 DTRNKVD
-606 YLTSNTKTAGN
+606 YLVAKPKEAGN
-617 RQQAYNLW
+617 KQQAYNLW
-625 NTWKNSSD
+625 NAWKNSSN
-633 SNLKQYAKELASAYN
+633 SKLNQYAKELASAYN
-648 FS
+648 FF

>member
-185 YHKTKSGKHKTGVGI
+185 YHKTKSGKHKTGVGL

-264 ANSISDSGKT
+264 ANGISDSGKT

-284 DASSLTAQIPDL
+284 DGSSITAQVPDL
-296 SRDGMAPIATGVAYG
+296 SRDGMAPIATGVVYG
-311 SINDMYAKN
+311 SINDMYNKD

-338 RKALSGAKTSSN
+338 RKALSGAKTNSN
-350 TGANVGAW
+350 TASW
-358 ADWAGAGINTLGNLG
+358 ADWAGAGINALGNLG
-373 GAWITQSAN
+373 GAWIMSNAN
-382 KKAANLIA
+382 NKAARTINTA
-390 NANMQ
+390 NTQ
-395 AAGILSDAYK
+395 AAGILADAYR
-405 QMHGIDLSNIRKE
+405 QMHGIDLSNIRRE
-418 DYAAAHS
+418 DYAAAHA
-425 MPAIRAAIVST
+425 MPAIRAAIVNT
-436 NAQTSAE
+436 NAQTAAE
-443 DRALQ
+443 DRSLQ

-497 AQRISEAA
+497 AQRISDAA
-505 NENANRDA
+505 RDNANRDA
-513 QANERYNTARL
+513 QANSAYANAYL
-524 SLLQYNNNIE
+524 NALQYNNNIE
-534 NAKIAGIGQA
+534 NQKIAGIGQA
-544 NADAISQSGLARAQG
+544 NADAISQNGI
-559 LQAGANA
+559 ANA
-566 FSSALSASAQ
+566 QAQQTNGNIFGSSIANTGQAFATAFDTNRKDRQDFSNVYMGL
-576 GFASTANGLR
+576 GNEDKVTAAILR
-586 AERINRENVLIG
+586 YKK
-598 ADSRNKVD
+598 KVD
-606 YLTSNTKTAGN
+606 SSFIKGLLSSNAVSEEDKTKLREA
-617 RQQAYNLW
+617 
-625 NTWKNSSD
+625 
-633 SNLKQYAKELASAYN
+633 LK
-648 FS
+648 

>member
-15 ALFGSEE
+15 AVFGSQE

-39 AAINSKAAKDAARQ
+39 AAINSKAAQEAARQ
-53 QAQATINAAT
+53 QAQATISAAT
-63 KQANALKEQTNKSK
+63 KQANALKEQTTKSK

-110 QQNMNDRLEAS
+110 QQNMNDRLEAA

-126 NGGRMSMKLT
+126 NGGRMSMKAA

-173 DMYEIKGNDHEH
+173 DMYEIKGNDHDH

-233 RHSIKGFNPAEAVNN
+233 RHSIKGFNPAKAVNN

-256 VIQEQIKN
+256 VIQEQIKD
-264 ANSISDSGKT
+264 ANGISDSGKT
-274 NKRMIGGLTY
+274 DKRMVGGTTY
-284 DASSLTAQIPDL
+284 DPSSFASQVPDL

-311 SINDMYAKN
+311 SINNMYNKD
-320 NKAKNGTS
+320 NKAKNGTF

-338 RKALSGAKTSSN
+338 RKAASGTN
-350 TGANVGAW
+350 IGANVGSW
-358 ADWAGAGINTLGNLG
+358 TDWAGAGMNALGNLG
-373 GAWITQSAN
+373 GALIMNYAN
-382 KKAANLIA
+382 NKAANTISGA
-390 NANMQ
+390 NTQ
-395 AAGILSDAYK
+395 AAGILADAYR

-418 DYAAAHS
+418 DYAAAHA
-425 MPAIRAAIVST
+425 MPAIRAAIVNT
-436 NAQTSAE
+436 DAQRTAQ
-443 DRALQ
+443 DRTLQ

-460 GAAAQDRMS
+460 GAAAQDRMTL
-469 MAETQHND
+469 AETEHND
-477 LINNI
+477 NINRI
-482 ESEANK
+482 ESDADK
-488 IRESIKQGN
+488 IRESIKQEN
-497 AQRISEAA
+497 AQRITQAA
-505 NENANRDA
+505 NENANRDTQSNSA
-513 QANERYNTARL
+513 YATAYL
-524 SLLQYNNNIE
+524 NALQYNNNIE
-534 NAKIAGIGQA
+534 NQKIAGIGQA
-544 NADAISQSGLARAQG
+544 NADAISQNGITRAQT
-559 LQAGANA
+559 Q
-566 FSSALSASAQ
+566 Q
-576 GFASTANGLR
+576 ANGNVFGSAIANTGQAFATVFDTNRKDRQDFSNVYMGLGDADKVTAAILR
-586 AERINRENVLIG
+586 YKQKGDSSFIKGLLSSNAVSEKDKTKLRE
-598 ADSRNKVD
+598 A
-606 YLTSNTKTAGN
+606 
-617 RQQAYNLW
+617 
-625 NTWKNSSD
+625 
-633 SNLKQYAKELASAYN
+633 LK
-648 FS
+648 

>member
-1 MVRRKLKTI
+1 MVRYKLKTI

-15 ALFGSEE
+15 ALFGSQE

-27 AAGINVAGQMTA
+27 AAAINVAGQMTA
-39 AAINSKAAKDAARQ
+39 AGINSKAAKDAARQ
-53 QAQATINAAT
+53 QAQATVNAAT
-63 KQANALKEQTNKSK
+63 KQANAIKEQTTKSK

-90 NAENRELQKDIQL
+90 NTENRELQKDIQL

-110 QQNMNDRLEAS
+110 QQNMNDRLEAA

-126 NGGRMSMKLT
+126 NGGRMSMKST

-141 TILRGSYSPNNMP
+141 ALLRGSYNPTNMP
-154 FVVTDGGGVVP
+154 FVVTDGGGVIP

-185 YHKTKSGKHKTGVGI
+185 YHKTKSGKHKTGVGL

-233 RHSIKGFNPAEAVNN
+233 RHSIKGFNPAKAVNN

-264 ANSISDSGKT
+264 ANGISDSGKT
-274 NKRMIGGLTY
+274 DKRMIGGTIY
-284 DASSLTAQIPDL
+284 DPSSFASQVPDL

-311 SINDMYAKN
+311 SINDMYDKD
-320 NKAKNGTS
+320 NKAKNGTC

-338 RKALSGAKTSSN
+338 RKAVSGSN
-350 TGANVGAW
+350 TSAW

-390 NANMQ
+390 KANMQ
-395 AAGILSDAYK
+395 AAGILTDAYR
-405 QMHGIDLSNIRKE
+405 QMHGIDMSLINKD
-418 DYAAAHS
+418 DYASAHS
-425 MPAIRAAIVST
+425 MPAIRAAIVNT
-436 NAQTSAE
+436 NAQRTAE

-460 GAAAQDRMS
+460 GAAAQDRMT

-477 LINNI
+477 NINNI
-482 ESEANK
+482 ESQADK

-497 AQRISEAA
+497 VQRISEAA

-559 LQAGANA
+559 IQAGANA

-586 AERINRENVLIG
+586 AERVNRENVLIG

-606 YLTSNTKTAGN
+606 YLVSNTKTAGN

-633 SNLKQYAKELASAYN
+633 SNLKQYASELASAYN

>member
-84 EFTKEQ
+84 EFNKEQ

-126 NGGRMSMKLT
+126 NGGRMSMKST

-173 DMYEIKGNDHEH
+173 DMYEIKGNDHDH
-185 YHKTKSGKHKTGVGI
+185 YHKTKSGKHKTGVGL

-264 ANSISDSGKT
+264 ANGISDSGKT

-284 DASSLTAQIPDL
+284 DASSLTAQVPDL

-311 SINDMYAKN
+311 SINNMYDKDD
-320 NKAKNGTS
+320 KAKNGTS

-338 RKALSGAKTSSN
+338 RKAVSGTN
-350 TGANVGAW
+350 TGSNVGAW

-395 AAGILSDAYK
+395 AAGILSDAYR
-405 QMHGIDLSNIRKE
+405 QMHGIDMSLINKE
-418 DYAAAHS
+418 DYAAAHT
-425 MPAIRAAIVST
+425 MPAIRAAIVNT
-436 NAQTSAE
+436 NAQTAAE
-443 DRALQ
+443 DRSLQ
-448 RRLTNSKRYSMS
+448 RRLTNSKRYSIS

-513 QANERYNTARL
+513 QANERYNISRL
-524 SLLQYNNNIE
+524 SLLQYNNNID

-559 LQAGANA
+559 IQAGANA

-586 AERINRENVLIG
+586 AERVNRENVLIG

-648 FS
+648 FF

>member
-1 MVRRKLKTI
+1 MVRYKLKTI

-15 ALFGSEE
+15 ALFGSQE

-27 AAGINVAGQMTA
+27 AAAINVAGQMTA
-39 AAINSKAAKDAARQ
+39 AGINSKAAKDAARQ
-53 QAQATINAAT
+53 QAQATISAAT
-63 KQANALKEQTNKSK
+63 KQANAIKEQTTKSK

-90 NAENRELQKDIQL
+90 NTENRELQKDIQL

-110 QQNMNDRLEAS
+110 QQNMNDRLEAA

-126 NGGRMSMKLT
+126 NGGRMSMKLA

-141 TILRGSYSPNNMP
+141 VPLRGSYSPTNMP
-154 FVVTDGGGVVP
+154 FVVTDGGGVIL

-185 YHKTKSGKHKTGVGI
+185 YHKTKSGKHKTGVGL

-233 RHSIKGFNPAEAVNN
+233 RHSIKGFNPAKAVNN

-256 VIQEQIKN
+256 IIQEQIKD
-264 ANSISDSGKT
+264 ANGISDSGKT
-274 NKRMIGGLTY
+274 NKRMIGGTTY
-284 DASSLTAQIPDL
+284 DPSYFASQVPDL

-311 SINDMYAKN
+311 SINNMYDKD
-320 NKAKNGTS
+320 NKAKNGTCI
-328 VRKKLACGGR
+328 RKKLACGGR
-338 RKALSGAKTSSN
+338 RKAPSGTN
-350 TGANVGAW
+350 TGAW

-373 GAWITQSAN
+373 GAWITQNAN
-382 KKAANLIA
+382 KKAANLIS

-395 AAGILSDAYK
+395 AAGILTDAYR
-405 QMHGIDLSNIRKE
+405 QMHGIDMSLINKD

-425 MPAIRAAIVST
+425 MPAIRAAIVNT
-436 NAQTSAE
+436 NAQRTAE

-477 LINNI
+477 NINNI
-482 ESEANK
+482 EAQADK

-559 LQAGANA
+559 IQAGANA

-586 AERINRENVLIG
+586 AERVNRENVLIG

-606 YLTSNTKTAGN
+606 YLVSNTKTAGN

-625 NTWKNSSD
+625 NTWKNSSN
-633 SNLKQYAKELASAYN
+633 SNLKQYASELASAYN

>member
-15 ALFGSEE
+15 ALFGSQE

-27 AAGINVAGQMTA
+27 AAAINVAGQMTA
-39 AAINSKAAKDAARQ
+39 AGINSKAAKDAARQ
-53 QAQATINAAT
+53 QAQATVSAAT
-63 KQANALKEQTNKSK
+63 KQANALKEQTTKSK

-90 NAENRELQKDIQL
+90 NSENRELQKDIQL

-110 QQNMNDRLEAS
+110 QQNMNDRLEAA

-126 NGGRMSMKLT
+126 NGGRMSMKST

-141 TILRGSYSPNNMP
+141 APLRGSYSPTNMP
-154 FVVTDGGGVVP
+154 FVVTDGGGVIP

-185 YHKTKSGKHKTGVGI
+185 YHKTKSGKHKTGVGL

-233 RHSIKGFNPAEAVNN
+233 RHSIKGFNPAKAVNN

-264 ANSISDSGKT
+264 ANGISDSGKT
-274 NKRMIGGLTY
+274 DKRMIGGTTY
-284 DASSLTAQIPDL
+284 NPSSFASQVPDL

-311 SINDMYAKN
+311 SINNMYNKDT
-320 NKAKNGTS
+320 KAKNGTS

-338 RKALSGAKTSSN
+338 HKAASGSN
-350 TGANVGAW
+350 TSAW
-358 ADWAGAGINTLGNLG
+358 TDWAGAGINTLGNLG

-390 NANMQ
+390 KANTQ
-395 AAGILSDAYK
+395 AAGILTDAYR
-405 QMHGIDLSNIRKE
+405 QMHGIDMSLINKD
-418 DYAAAHS
+418 DYASAHS
-425 MPAIRAAIVST
+425 MPAIRAAIVNT
-436 NAQTSAE
+436 NAQTTAE

-477 LINNI
+477 NINNI

-559 LQAGANA
+559 IQAGANA

-586 AERINRENVLIG
+586 AERVNRENVLIG

-606 YLTSNTKTAGN
+606 YLVSNTKTAGN

-633 SNLKQYAKELASAYN
+633 SNLKQYASELASAYN